1 MHAARVAKDI
11 AKHRNA
17 MEQKQKEEKRKK
29 KALKKQQKE
38 MEKQRAEMEKQREE
52 LWEKKGIQMGLG
64 ELKNGMSIDASEGDT
79 MLGQDLSP
87 ENYIGPE
94 SDYLD
99 GDDNQYRKQPLR
111 ISRILSRDV
120 HKDPDYERRVQDY
133 TAAFQGMDNDGD
145 GTITFEEFKQ
155 LWVKSGFL
163 SNEGDIR
170 ILFNQVDVNGDGTIS
185 LKEFIELN
193 ERYAMPSTE
202 EEIREAFKVFDK
214 DNDGFITSDEL
225 KRILTKFGGEALEEA
240 EADEIISYIDTNGDE
255 KIHYEEFL
263 VAMEDCNYMA
273 ESNSEVESDIEGE
286 DHDHD

>member
-1 MHAARVAKDI
+1 MNCTYDDPT
-11 AKHRNA
+11 
-17 MEQKQKEEKRKK
+17 QF
-29 KALKKQQKE
+29 LSQQ
-38 MEKQRAEMEKQREE
+38 MYY
-52 LWEKKGIQMGLG
+52 G
-64 ELKNGMSIDASEGDT
+64 
-79 MLGQDLSP
+79 DLSASAAKRMNKFRYP
-87 ENYIGPE
+87 QPAPTVRVELGRSFRENRKMSMLAKI
-94 SDYLD
+94 DYLID
-99 GDDNQYRKQPLR
+99 ELQL
-111 ISRILSRDV
+111 DV

-225 KRILTKFGGEALEEA
+225 KRILTKMGEPMCDEEA
-240 EADEIISYIDTNGDE
+240 EEIIGYVDKNGDGKIDIDEFIVMMLKCIADEEELDQDENGL
-255 KIHYEEFL
+255 FGS
-263 VAMEDCNYMA
+263 V
-273 ESNSEVESDIEGE
+273 
-286 DHDHD
+286 

>member
-1 MHAARVAKDI
+1 
-11 AKHRNA
+11 
-17 MEQKQKEEKRKK
+17 
-29 KALKKQQKE
+29 
-38 MEKQRAEMEKQREE
+38 
-52 LWEKKGIQMGLG
+52 
-64 ELKNGMSIDASEGDT
+64 MSIQTALHPTSVVARNPLMEDFLVMKRTPLMKDMILPMDDIIEIPKD
-79 MLGQDLSP
+79 MILPMDDIEIP
-87 ENYIGPE
+87 MHE
-94 SDYLD
+94 LD
-99 GDDNQYRKQPLR
+99 VELVRTQAFMY
-111 ISRILSRDV
+111 V